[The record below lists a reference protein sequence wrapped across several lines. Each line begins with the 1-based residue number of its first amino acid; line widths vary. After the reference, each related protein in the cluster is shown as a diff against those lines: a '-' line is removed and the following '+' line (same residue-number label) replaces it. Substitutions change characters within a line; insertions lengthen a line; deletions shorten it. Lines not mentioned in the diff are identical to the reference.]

1 MSTCRLIA
9 ASRCFTGTTPSPQP
23 YPIVKNKSLR
33 WRAPLAQPYSSP
45 IRQYT
50 PPAARLHGN
59 HSKSWRSVWS
69 GALPGLALGDSSII
83 IQGARSAVGLPNEPF
98 GNGIAEA
105 PTRLCRR
112 GGFDVCALGLEPDPA
127 DRELE

>member
-1 MSTCRLIA
+1 M
-9 ASRCFTGTTPSPQP
+9 ASPF
-23 YPIVKNKSLR
+23 
-33 WRAPLAQPYSSP
+33 
-45 IRQYT
+45 
-50 PPAARLHGN
+50 
-59 HSKSWRSVWS
+59 WRSRIRFDPAVYSTGYAPSWQS
-69 GALPGLALGDSSII
+69 EQALAVPLVPRSLPGLAQGDSSII
-83 IQGARSAVGLPNEPF
+83 IQGARSAVGLPNESF